1 MPEGGGHFGL
11 ALAGAA
17 TDGQPLPGAP
27 RRRMAR
33 AAAVSL
39 VLHGVVVTA
48 LLVGLAHQNRN
59 VDAGETP
66 ATVELVMSPPGS
78 RETTAPST
86 APTRA
91 TPNKPAAAPAPP
103 APPTQ
108 PPAEAKPTVTK
119 APPTPPKTAAHPPPA
134 FHPPAAAAPV
144 APPPPAPPTAKA
156 EPALP
161 LPPATVP
168 APTPPSA
175 ASETP
180 AAKASPPAPSL
191 PAPSP
196 PAPLLPAPLPPEAA
210 EPAKPD
216 VTQAP
221 APEPTTS
228 AAASASPMSSQPAA
242 APDAAPASQQKLS
255 FNLGGA
261 ASDTNALVTGDM
273 LMPPTADP
281 KFRNRKPSYPP
292 EAAQRGE
299 EGAVVLMIH
308 VAPDGLVSGVDIAES
323 SGFGLLDQ
331 AARKAALSWHFLPA
345 VRNGHPVSFDMPL
358 RIKFSLY

>member
-11 ALAGAA
+11 ALAGAETEA
-17 TDGQPLPGAP
+17 QEQPGSP
-27 RRRMAR
+27 RRRMAG

-39 VLHGVVVTA
+39 VLHGVVVAA
-48 LLVGLAHQNRN
+48 LLLGLAHQNRN

-78 RETTAPST
+78 RETNAPLT
-86 APTRA
+86 ETTRER
-91 TPNKPAAAPAPP
+91 PNKPTAVPAPP
-103 APPTQ
+103 APPTR
-108 PPAEAKPTVTK
+108 PPTEAKPT
-119 APPTPPKTAAHPPPA
+119 AAK
-134 FHPPAAAAPV
+134 
-144 APPPPAPPTAKA
+144 PPPAPPKTTPHPPPAAPKTPLHPPAAKAPAAPPPPTPPATQA

-168 APTPPSA
+168 APATPSA
-175 ASETP
+175 AKETP
-180 AAKASPPAPSL
+180 PAKAMV
-191 PAPSP
+191 PSP
-196 PAPLLPAPLPPEAA
+196 PSP
-210 EPAKPD
+210 
-216 VTQAP
+216 AP
-221 APEPTTS
+221 APPSPDAAESPKADAVPAPAPKS
-228 AAASASPMSSQPAA
+228 AASAVASAPQPAPRPA
-242 APDAAPASQQKLS
+242 AESDAAPARESKLS

-292 EAAQRGE
+292 EAAKRGE

-308 VAPDGLVSGVDIAES
+308 VSPDGLVSGVDIAES

-331 AARKAALSWHFLPA
+331 AAREAALSWHFLPA
-345 VRNGHPVSFDMPL
+345 VRNGHPVPFDMPL